1 MNKGLQY
8 LEEKSRELLF
18 DLEKRKLLRGLTSQK
33 LDTDLIGTIQ
43 ELSEASY
50 RAFCCS
56 KISENDRF
64 NLSIND
70 YLGLG
75 RSGAF

>member
-18 DLEKRKLLRGLTSQK
+18 DLEKRKLLRGLTFQK
-33 LDTDLIGTIQ
+33 LDIDLIGTIQ

-50 RAFCCS
+50 RAFF
-56 KISENDRF
+56 I
-64 NLSIND
+64 
-70 YLGLG
+70 
-75 RSGAF
+75 